1 MGVVAMMLA
10 QGGATSGS
18 TAVTWNP
25 SDKSSL
31 ITLSDSDLVA
41 TRTGATDSYGTVR
54 ATLARP
60 ASDTGGYYF
69 EVVVTNASSSIYVMI
84 GVANASASLSQ
95 SVGANA
101 NGWSYYQETGQKFT
115 NNVGSAYGASYATG
129 DVIGVLLKNGKLY
142 FRKNGTWQNSADVA
156 AETGAAFT
164 GLTGDLYPAVSM
176 FRSISPTHVLTG
188 RFKASA
194 FSGGI
199 PSGASAWET

>member
-1 MGVVAMMLA
+1 MLRRLMVA
-10 QGGATSGS
+10 GAGS
-18 TAVTWNP
+18 APASVTWNP
-25 SDKSSL
+25 FDKSSL
-31 ITLSDSDLVA
+31 ITLSGSDLVA
-41 TRTGATDSYGTVR
+41 TRTGPTDSYETVR

-69 EVVVTNASSSIYVMI
+69 EVVVTNASSSIYVVI
-84 GVANASASLSQ
+84 GVANASQSLGAY
-95 SVGANA
+95 VGNST
-101 NGWSYYQETGQKFT
+101 NGWSYYQETGAKIT
-115 NNVGSAYGASYATG
+115 AGAASAYGASYTTG

-142 FRKNGTWQNSADVA
+142 FRKNGTWQNSADVS

-176 FRSISPTHVLTG
+176 FRSNSPAHVLTG

>member
-10 QGGATSGS
+10 QGAAAIGS

-31 ITLSDSDLVA
+31 ITLSGSDLVA
-41 TRTGATDSYGTVR
+41 TRTGATDAQAAVR
-54 ATLARP
+54 ATLSRP
-60 ASDTGGYYF
+60 ASDAGGYYF
-69 EVVVTNASSSIYVMI
+69 EVVITSASSSPFVAV
-84 GVANASASLSQ
+84 GVANSAQ
-95 SVGANA
+95 SMTNYIGSSADS
-101 NGWSYYQETGQKFT
+101 WSYYEETGQKIT
-115 NNVGSAYGASYATG
+115 NASLTSYGASYTTG

-176 FRSISPTHVLTG
+176 FRSDSPAHVLTG

-194 FSGGI
+194 FSGSI